1 MYEFPSPFIFK
12 QHLQLQTLISS
23 CNKVSNWS
31 PLSFHKGSEVW
42 VIAGDKKGHQA
53 HLVALGRCRA
63 CSTAERTATNI
74 VQAPIARAHR
84 APRAPLLLLLCSCSC
99 SSRSCAPAPHAPV
112 LLLLTLL
119 LPAPRT
125 QCAPFAHCSLLL
137 ALVLPSLAAPRT
149 CAPFAPCSL
158 RSCSLRSLLPS
169 LLLPAPAPTAPCS
182 RCSLSRS
189 CSLRS
194 LLPLGFSTALGHF
207 RAPCVHAIPYLGF
220 ASQRLA

>member
-1 MYEFPSPFIFK
+1 MHDRGRS
-12 QHLQLQTLISS
+12 HS
-23 CNKVSNWS
+23 KV
-31 PLSFHKGSEVW
+31 P
-42 VIAGDKKGHQA
+42 
-53 HLVALGRCRA
+53 GRCRA
-63 CSTAERTATNI
+63 CSTAECTATNI

-99 SSRSCAPAPHAPV
+99 SSRSCAPAPRAPA

-119 LPAPRT
+119 LP
-125 QCAPFAHCSLLL
+125 CAP
-137 ALVLPSLAAPRT
+137 
-149 CAPFAPCSL
+149 APCSSHL
-158 RSCSLRSLLPS
+158 CSLRSLLPS
-169 LLLPAPAPTAPCS
+169 LLLPAPAPTAPCLC
-182 RCSLSRS
+182 CSLSHS